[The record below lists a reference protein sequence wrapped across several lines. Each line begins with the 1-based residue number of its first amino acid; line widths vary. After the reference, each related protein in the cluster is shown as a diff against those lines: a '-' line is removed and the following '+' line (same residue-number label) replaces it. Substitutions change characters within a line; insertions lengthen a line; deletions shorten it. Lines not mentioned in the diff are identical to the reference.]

1 MAVKTINIGLPVEEL
16 IDAVKHMPKREREIF
31 IEDFLA
37 STSPEY
43 LKSIKE
49 AREDY
54 KSDRTK
60 THEQVFGKHK

>member
-1 MAVKTINIGLPVEEL
+1 MSTKAITIGLPVEEL
-16 IDAVKHMPKREREIF
+16 IKSVRQMSKKSRESF

-37 STSPEY
+37 STSPGY

-54 KSDRTK
+54 KNGK
-60 THEQVFGKHK
+60 IKAHEQIFSKHK